1 MKIMKIPRK
10 VFLWSAA
17 AMALALL
24 AWAALREPVQMV
36 SVATVTRASL
46 EQSFVEEGKTRLKQ
60 RYVVTAPV
68 AGRVRR
74 ISLQPGDAVRAGQ
87 VLAEIEP
94 VSASLLDARARSQ
107 AQAEVAGSDTALQA
121 ARQRVG
127 AAQTS
132 NAVAQKE
139 LQRITSLAASGM
151 VTASLLDQTR
161 AQADNAAAAL
171 STARADVQMA
181 QQRLQAAQAL
191 QGDEGRAGRD
201 KLLSVTAPVDGVIV
215 KRTQES
221 ATPVAVGQVLLEI
234 GNPQALEIEVEVL
247 SSDAVRLKPAGKARV
262 VRWGGE
268 GVLEA
273 TITRVEP
280 GGFTKISALGVEE
293 QRTRVILDF
302 ASPQQQWAALGDAY
316 RVEVEFIVRQEKDVL
331 QISSNALFR
340 HADGWAV
347 YRVEAG
353 TARRTAMQ
361 PGLRAALATQVL
373 GGLEA
378 GQSVI
383 MQPDDRIK
391 DGTRVQA
398 MNAAKNGN

>member
-1 MKIMKIPRK
+1 MKISRK
-10 VFLWSAA
+10 VLLWSAA
-17 AMALALL
+17 ALALALL

-36 SVATVTRASL
+36 SVATVVRAAL

-107 AQAEVAGSDTALQA
+107 AQAEVASSDTALQA
-121 ARQRVG
+121 ARQRIG

-132 NAVAQKE
+132 SAVAQKE

-161 AQADNAAAAL
+161 AQADNAAAVL
-171 STARADVQMA
+171 SNARADVQMA

-215 KRTQES
+215 KRTLES
-221 ATPVAVGQVLLEI
+221 AAPVAVGQVLLEI

-262 VRWGGE
+262 LRWGGE

-316 RVEVEFIVRQEKDVL
+316 RVEVEFILRQEKDVL
-331 QISSNALFR
+331 QIASNALFR
-340 HADGWAV
+340 HAEGWAV

-353 TARRTAMQ
+353 TAHRTTVQ

-398 MNAAKNGN
+398 MNAARP

>member
-10 VFLWSAA
+10 VLLWSAA
-17 AMALALL
+17 ALALALL
-24 AWAALREPVQMV
+24 TWAALREPVQMV
-36 SVATVTRASL
+36 SVATVTRAAL
-46 EQSFVEEGKTRLKQ
+46 EQTFLEEGKTRLKQ

-107 AQAEVAGSDTALQA
+107 AQAEVASSDTALQA
-121 ARQRVG
+121 ARQRIG
-127 AAQTS
+127 AAQTTS
-132 NAVAQKE
+132 AVAQKE

-151 VTASLLDQTR
+151 VTASLLDQSR
-161 AQADNAAAAL
+161 AQADNTAAAL

-181 QQRLQAAQAL
+181 QQRLQAARAL

-247 SSDAVRLKPAGKARV
+247 SSDAVRLKPVGKARV
-262 VRWGGE
+262 LRWGGE

-331 QISSNALFR
+331 QIASNALFR

-353 TARRTAMQ
+353 TARRTTMQ

-398 MNAAKNGN
+398 MNAAKAR

>member
-10 VFLWSAA
+10 VLLWSAA
-17 AMALALL
+17 ALALALL

-36 SVATVTRASL
+36 SVATVTRAAL

-87 VLAEIEP
+87 VLAEIDP

-107 AQAEVAGSDTALQA
+107 ALAEVASSDTALQA

-132 NAVAQKE
+132 SAVAQKE
-139 LQRITSLAASGM
+139 LQRITALAASGM

-161 AQADNAAAAL
+161 AQADNAEAAL

-181 QQRLQAAQAL
+181 QQRLLAAQAL
-191 QGDEGRAGRD
+191 QGDEGRAGGD

-262 VRWGGE
+262 LRWGGE

-293 QRTRVILDF
+293 QRTHVILDF

-331 QISSNALFR
+331 QIASNALFR
-340 HADGWAV
+340 HAEGWAV

-353 TARRTAMQ
+353 TARRTTMQ

-373 GGLEA
+373 GGLEI

-398 MNAAKNGN
+398 MNADTAR

>member
-1 MKIMKIPRK
+1 MKISRK
-10 VFLWSAA
+10 VLLWTAA
-17 AMALALL
+17 ALALALL
-24 AWAALREPVQMV
+24 TWAAMREPVQMV
-36 SVATVTRASL
+36 SVATVTRAAL

-68 AGRVRR
+68 AGRIRR
-74 ISLQPGDAVRAGQ
+74 INLQPGDAVRAGQ

-107 AQAEVAGSDTALQA
+107 AQAEVAGSDAALQA
-121 ARQRVG
+121 ARQRVV

-132 NAVAQKE
+132 SAVAQKE

-262 VRWGGE
+262 LRWGGE

-331 QISSNALFR
+331 QIASNALFR

-347 YRVEAG
+347 YRIEAG
-353 TARRTAMQ
+353 TARRTTMQ

-373 GGLEA
+373 GGLEP

-391 DGTRVQA
+391 EGTRVQA
-398 MNAAKNGN
+398 MNAAKP